1 MDSEITRGLTSFLRY
16 LNSHPAPDAIIKALV
31 HGPLAEYGAR
41 SGSLLVKDDDGLA
54 VIADYASP
62 GNLLA
67 RYHVLPLSIDIPYT
81 RAFLNGECL
90 INASSEIFDQFP
102 ALAID
107 ADLWVASGLAHS
119 ASDFVSVPIASQGV
133 GIGAFGF
140 VTDTDRDW
148 RPSDF
153 GLLEALAAV
162 LGLWLTHPS
171 SGVRTGAPAPWAT
184 DEGETL
190 QLSTR
195 QLAVLQ
201 FLAKDKT
208 NDFIAATLGVSVSTV
223 KHDVQRILRALR
235 SPDRR
240 VAVDHAIALGILQ
253 PQ

>member
-1 MDSEITRGLTSFLRY
+1 LDSKITRGLTSFLRY

-41 SGSLLVKDDDGLA
+41 SGSLLVKADDGLA

-90 INASSEIFDQFP
+90 ITRGSDIFEHFP

-107 ADLWVASGLAHS
+107 ADLWDSSGLAPS
-119 ASDFVSVPIASQGV
+119 ASDLVSVPIASQGV

-171 SGVRTGAPAPWAT
+171 SGVRTGTPSPWAT

-190 QLSTR
+190 QLSAR

-223 KHDVQRILRALR
+223 KQDVQRILRALR

-240 VAVDHAIALGILQ
+240 AAVVHAIALGILQ